1 MPPKRIPDPASAD
14 IKPPDMVPRVSEVLI
29 ERDLAFV
36 DTDVDSKPVSF
47 GIIIV
52 ATDSVIVKLWD
63 FGVFAFGH
71 HPLDGQELFVE
82 G

>member
-1 MPPKRIPDPASAD
+1 MPPKRIADPAGTN
-14 IKPPDMVPRVSEVLI
+14 IKPPHMVPRVSEVLI

-36 DTDVDSKPVSF
+36 DTNVDSEPVSF

-52 ATDSVIVKLWD
+52 ATDSVIVKFWD

-71 HPLDGQELFVE
+71 HPLDGQELFIK